1 MLLLFIVTLF
11 FLNILF
17 FAKFKNLL
25 FILILLEMIGFVV
38 IMYFLSRFSI
48 CVYSYTIV
56 ILLFVFF
63 VVEGVLGII
72 GLVLIISRSGVDY
85 LGMSVQRAF

>member
-1 MLLLFIVTLF
+1 
-11 FLNILF
+11 
-17 FAKFKNLL
+17 
-25 FILILLEMIGFVV
+25 
-38 IMYFLSRFSI
+38 MYFLSRFSI